1 MAKKAAKSVIKPTK
15 SPITK
20 AGGISGICD
29 GMKQRLG
36 GERLQ
41 EGDNSVIVGIPVPAF
56 VMRYLLQS
64 NILPLGKIWHLA
76 GEEGSCKSAFLY
88 EMMRWHYMCGGG
100 VTLAQNEN
108 KDSPELRRSIM
119 QYNPIWQ
126 QRFIKQDTA
135 TMEEW
140 QQVLSAAMAET
151 TAEYERKGGPGATWP
166 MLLAIDS
173 LTATSPESEIEAI
186 DSSGFAS
193 RGFAL
198 MANLISR
205 YMRFMPGKVMSN
217 PFTIVGTN
225 HLKPGTDQRGL
236 PLDSVP
242 GGKSVKFMETYEF
255 KMKRLNDIEKS
266 KYSGITIEF
275 TTKKNSLGPSRRKAK
290 ADLIWWTGRNPADGA
305 PRQETAWD
313 WDTATVDLL
322 LSFENAKGKK
332 SLFKDLQAVCDIKVV
347 SKKQRKAYSTELG
360 ISKDAP
366 VGFRA
371 IGAAL
376 EKRPDLLDKLYDLLG
391 IAKRPV
397 WDQTIPFRAAVQT
410 EWAKMEAATAAAVKE
425 LLANGGAAA
434 TFVMPETE
442 SSDDNE

>member
-1 MAKKAAKSVIKPTK
+1 MAKKAAKSVLKPTK
-15 SPITK
+15 SSITQ
-20 AGGISGICD
+20 ASGMQAIFE
-29 GMKQRLG
+29 GVQQRTG
-36 GERLQ
+36 SKRVQ
-41 EGDNSVIVGIPVPAF
+41 FGDNSVIVGIPVPSLL
-56 VMRYLLQS
+56 MRYLLQS

-88 EMMRWHYMCGGG
+88 EMMRWHYLCSGG

-166 MLLAIDS
+166 MLLAVDS

-205 YMRFMPGKVMSN
+205 YMRFMPGKVMEN

-236 PLDSVP
+236 PTDAVP

-290 ADLIWWTGRNPADGA
+290 ADLIWWTGRGPDGK

-332 SLFKDLQAVCDIKVV
+332 TLFKELQAVCDIKVV

-360 ISKDAP
+360 IPKDSP

-371 IGAAL
+371 IGAAI
-376 EKRPDLLDKLYDLLG
+376 EKRPDLLDRLYDLLG
-391 IAKRPV
+391 IAQRPV
-397 WDQTIPFRAAVQT
+397 WDQTIPFRSAVQT

-425 LLANGGAAA
+425 LLANGGVAA